1 MPVSVCCVRKDTC
14 SQARSRLRA
23 TITLCTQCGQRAEG
37 ALRLQLPRSAHDKG
51 VALLG
56 GLVPSH
62 TRWDH
67 AADAAAAAAAAP
79 HHVPVPMAL
88 ISAQSE
94 ARRSSRRPETTMR
107 VALHP
112 RDAYSRAV
120 ARPMPDVAPV
130 MKMFLAAIAEERE
143 NVCVCARVWSVCVCV
158 CGLCVRVTC

>member
-1 MPVSVCCVRKDTC
+1 MHTVR
-14 SQARSRLRA
+14 
-23 TITLCTQCGQRAEG
+23 QRAEG
-37 ALRLQLPRSAHDKG
+37 ALRLQLPRSVQDKG
-51 VALLG
+51 VALF
-56 GLVPSH
+56 PSY

-67 AADAAAAAAAAP
+67 HAAAAAAS

-130 MKMFLAAIAEERE
+130 MKMFLAAIAEES
-143 NVCVCARVWSVCVCV
+143 VCVCVCVRVWSVCVCV
-158 CGLCVRVTC
+158 CVSVRLMCACIC